1 VYHFALAAIVAL
13 ALPIASQGKGAN
25 PSSADVPEWAK
36 RAVWYQIFPE
46 RFRNGDTANDPR
58 VTDIRGSWPHDSL
71 AHWSVSPWTSDWYRL
86 QPWESGDTNGFFYHV
101 QARRYGGDLQGVI
114 DKLDYL
120 SDLGITALYFNP
132 LFESPSLHKY
142 DASMYH
148 HIDNNFGPDPEGDR
162 ALWATENPADP
173 KTWKWSAADK
183 LFLTLLREAHRRGMK
198 VIIDGVFNHVGMTF
212 WAFEDVKQKQ
222 DKSEFKDW
230 FIIKRW
236 DDPST
241 PANEFEYGGWYGVRE
256 LPELRKVGDNIAP
269 GPRAHI
275 HAIVKRWMDPDGDGN
290 PSDGVDGWRLDAADM
305 VGPGFWRDLR
315 TWVRTLNPQA
325 YLVGEVW
332 WEDWKN
338 DKMYNAAP
346 WLKGDM
352 FDAVMNY
359 RWAREACRYFVDR
372 RDKISVS
379 EFNRRLSDLR
389 ADYPG
394 DVNGGLMNLFDSHDT
409 DRLESRIVN
418 PDLPYDHSAGLHDSR
433 TYDPRKPNDDEIR
446 VQKLMALFQM
456 TYLGA
461 PVVYYGDEVGMW
473 GGDDPDDRKPMLW
486 GDLTYDD
493 ESGHPFGL
501 PRPVDK
507 NVVNLPLLGY
517 YKKLIGIRKQR
528 DALMT
533 GEFGTLLT
541 DDSNDVYAFMRSAG
555 GSFAVV
561 VINNSSSKRKAT
573 IPLPAEAPAGGWV
586 NLLDSTLTSNTQG
599 EIGVELAPKTG
610 AILEPVR

>member
-1 VYHFALAAIVAL
+1 MLL
-13 ALPIASQGKGAN
+13 ALPSISEAKGAR
-25 PSSADVPEWAK
+25 PSSADAPEWAK

-58 VTDIRGSWPHDSL
+58 VSDIRGSWPHDSM
-71 AHWSVSPWTSDWYRL
+71 ARWSVSPWTSDWYRL
-86 QPWESGDTNGFFYHV
+86 QPWEAADTNGFYYHA

-114 DKLDYL
+114 DKLEYL
-120 SDLGITALYFNP
+120 SGLGVTALYFNP

-183 LFLTLLREAHRRGMK
+183 LFLKLVLEAHRRGMK
-198 VIIDGVFNHVGMTF
+198 VVIDGVFNHVGMTF
-212 WAFEDVKQKQ
+212 WAFEDVKRNQ
-222 DKSEFKDW
+222 DQSAFKDW

-236 DDPST
+236 DDPAT
-241 PANEFEYGGWYGVRE
+241 PENEFDYGGWYGVRE
-256 LPELRKVGDNIAP
+256 LPELRKVGKNLAP

-275 HAIVKRWMDPDGDGN
+275 RAIVSRWMDPDGNGD

-305 VGPGFWRDLR
+305 VGFDFWKDLR
-315 TWVRTLNPQA
+315 SWTRAINPES

-338 DKMYNAAP
+338 DVMFDAAP
-346 WLKGDM
+346 WLHGDM

-359 RWAREACRYFVDR
+359 RWAREACRFFVDR

-379 EFNRRLSDLR
+379 EFNRRLAGLR
-389 ADYPG
+389 ADYPSEA
-394 DVNGGLMNLFDSHDT
+394 NGVLMNLFDSHDT

-418 PDLPYDHSAGLHDSR
+418 PDLPYDHNVGLHDSR
-433 TYDPRKPNDDEIR
+433 TYDPRKPREDEIQI
-446 VQKLMALFQM
+446 QKLMALFQM
-456 TYLGA
+456 SYLGA
-461 PVVYYGDEVGMW
+461 PMIYYGDEVGMW

-486 GDLTYDD
+486 GDLAYDD
-493 ESGHPFGL
+493 ETGHPFGI
-501 PRPVDK
+501 PRSADK
-507 NVVNLPLLGY
+507 NAVNLPLFDY
-517 YKKLIGIRKQR
+517 YKKLIAIRKGS
-528 DALMT
+528 DALME
-533 GEFGTLLT
+533 GEVVTLLT
-541 DDSNDVYAFMRSAG
+541 DDSNDVFAFMRSAG
-555 GSFAVV
+555 GKHAVV
-561 VINNSSSKRKAT
+561 VVNNSASKRKAN
-573 IPLPAEAPAGGWV
+573 IPLPGDAPSGDWV
-586 NLLDSTLTSNTQG
+586 NLLDSTRTSNSNG

-610 AILEPVR
+610 AVLEPVR